1 MSMSMSTHQCQF
13 CGTEYLP
20 EDYPDG
26 QCPCDMSYAYTH
38 DSYDG
43 IQYYED
49 WLLVRYDFELDYED
63 YENDDDYKNFQA

>member
-1 MSMSMSTHQCQF
+1 MSMSIQHQCQF
-13 CGTEYLP
+13 CGAEYLP

-63 YENDDDYKNFQA
+63 YENYYDYKNFQ